1 MIAQEEDDDQLA
13 DVNNSN
19 INFQHHQG
27 FEELSVQYYDPQQ
40 VNPVE
45 EGRNSTSFQE
55 NPSSVYGQVQH
66 AGPNNFENSLQSN
79 QGKTTDRNP
88 LVMSNG
94 IDDEVN
100 E

>member
-1 MIAQEEDDDQLA
+1 MQEEEDEEDQLA

-27 FEELSVQYYDPQQ
+27 FEELSVQYYDQQ
-40 VNPVE
+40 ENPA

-55 NPSSVYGQVQH
+55 NPSSVYGVQH

-94 IDDEVN
+94 IDDEVI
-100 E
+100 EQ